1 MGDGDECEPS
11 EDVEAVEAELREPL
25 LVDPVRA
32 VAPDRERLVMRDPV
46 PGDLPAGNEREPA
59 VGVDLAH
66 QPQDERAREDRERR
80 DDEPVSP

>member
-1 MGDGDECEPS
+1 MGDCDERES
-11 EDVEAVEAELREPL
+11 AEDVEAVEAELREPL

-32 VAPDRERLVMRDPV
+32 VAPDRERLVVRDPV
-46 PGDLPAGNEREPA
+46 LGDLTAGDEREPA

-66 QPQDERAREDRERR
+66 QPQDERACEDRERR